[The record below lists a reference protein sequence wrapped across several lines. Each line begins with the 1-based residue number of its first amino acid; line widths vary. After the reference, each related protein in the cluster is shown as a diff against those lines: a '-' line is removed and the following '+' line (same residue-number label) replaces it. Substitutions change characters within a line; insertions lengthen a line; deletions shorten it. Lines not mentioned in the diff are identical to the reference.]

1 MSCVPFLLSALVS
14 SALTQE
20 LSLDRVLFT
29 EHGVQYQEEVLSVE
43 VRESNDDSVKSNSGR
58 EQSLRM

>member
-1 MSCVPFLLSALVS
+1 MS
-14 SALTQE
+14 SAFTQE
-20 LSLDRVLFT
+20 LSLDRVLFK

-43 VRESNDDSVKSNSGR
+43 VGESNDDSVKSNSGR